1 MKVKFEVKNG
11 KFRFFILN
19 RVLKLLLFIDHAKYK
34 ATSSEKC
41 KKKTFQQM
49 APLNN
54 ANLKFRLWLPS
65 GECVSLRC
73 GRCQNQFKNRLFIDR
88 LKAGETT
95 VTANGTVS
103 RLTGVSSSRTN
114 IVDFMFEECC
124 HRVRV

>member
-54 ANLKFRLWLPS
+54 ANFKFSPL
-65 GECVSLRC
+65 VALR
-73 GRCQNQFKNRLFIDR
+73 RVRI
-88 LKAGETT
+88 
-95 VTANGTVS
+95 TAIAV
-103 RLTGVSSSRTN
+103 LLVC
-114 IVDFMFEECC
+114 IMLECC
-124 HRVRV
+124 HTGIMAHHRYQTHRLKMVF

>member
-19 RVLKLLLFIDHAKYK
+19 RVLKLVLFIDHAKYK

-54 ANLKFRLWLPS
+54 ANFK
-65 GECVSLRC
+65 VSPLVALR
-73 GRCQNQFKNRLFIDR
+73 
-88 LKAGETT
+88 
-95 VTANGTVS
+95 
-103 RLTGVSSSRTN
+103 
-114 IVDFMFEECC
+114 
-124 HRVRV
+124 RVRITAIAVLLVFISIFYRLQLSLIHISEPTRRTPISYAVFC

>member
-41 KKKTFQQM
+41 KKTFQQM

-54 ANLKFRLWLPS
+54 ANFK
-65 GECVSLRC
+65 VSPLVALR
-73 GRCQNQFKNRLFIDR
+73 
-88 LKAGETT
+88 
-95 VTANGTVS
+95 
-103 RLTGVSSSRTN
+103 
-114 IVDFMFEECC
+114 
-124 HRVRV
+124 RVRITAIAVLLVPLIKNIFAYQANSMLTFALCIQTI